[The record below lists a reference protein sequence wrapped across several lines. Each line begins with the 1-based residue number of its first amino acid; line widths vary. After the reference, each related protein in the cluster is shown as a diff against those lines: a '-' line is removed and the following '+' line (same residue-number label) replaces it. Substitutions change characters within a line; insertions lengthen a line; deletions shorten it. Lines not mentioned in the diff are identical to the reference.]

1 MTSIRKF
8 ALALVGVLTAA
19 GAVAQS
25 QRQPDSVEQRL
36 EKIEQALARLEAQ
49 SGSSRHGSMKEQC
62 RDMMKQH
69 GMMGGMMGR
78 GMHSSPEQ
86 K

>member
-49 SGSSRHGSMKEQC
+49 SGSSRHGAMKELAALLS
-62 RDMMKQH
+62 RRESINL
-69 GMMGGMMGR
+69 GR
-78 GMHSSPEQ
+78 R
-86 K
+86 